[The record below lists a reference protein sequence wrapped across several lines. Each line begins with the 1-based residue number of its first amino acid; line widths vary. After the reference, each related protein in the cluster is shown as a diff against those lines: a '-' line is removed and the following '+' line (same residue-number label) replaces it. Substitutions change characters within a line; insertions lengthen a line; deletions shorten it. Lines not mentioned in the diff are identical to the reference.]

1 MHGDLWGLVLSVVL
15 IGFFL
20 GVSFLIVKFGKKR
33 LGSSCSEVARKVVHI
48 GVSNWFFI
56 YLYVFETD
64 VWPIAGLAA
73 FTVMN
78 AVLNVSGGLKTVMGQ
93 EDKKRNWGLVQYP
106 VSIIIL
112 IVLKMLGVGDSVA
125 LGCAILGM
133 GYGDGLASIFGR
145 ALKSRK
151 ISEKNPKTLAGC
163 ITMFVV
169 TFIVIVLMK
178 RFIGNVTAASGLIPV
193 ALLGALAATL
203 VEAFTPFGLDNI
215 SVPVVIYLIA
225 GLL

>member
-1 MHGDLWGLVLSVVL
+1 MHGDLWGLVLSVIL

-64 VWPIAGLAA
+64 IWPIAGLASV
-73 FTVMN
+73 TVMN

-169 TFIVIVLMK
+169 TFI
-178 RFIGNVTAASGLIPV
+178 
-193 ALLGALAATL
+193 
-203 VEAFTPFGLDNI
+203 
-215 SVPVVIYLIA
+215 
-225 GLL
+225 

>member
-1 MHGDLWGLVLSVVL
+1 M
-15 IGFFL
+15 
-20 GVSFLIVKFGKKR
+20 
-33 LGSSCSEVARKVVHI
+33 
-48 GVSNWFFI
+48 
-56 YLYVFETD
+56 T
-64 VWPIAGLAA
+64 
-73 FTVMN
+73 

>member
-1 MHGDLWGLVLSVVL
+1 MHGDVWGLVLSVLL

-33 LGSSCSEVARKVVHI
+33 LGNSCSEVARKVVHI

-56 YLYVFETD
+56 YCYVFETD
-64 VWPIAGLAA
+64 IWPIAGLAV

-78 AVLNVSGGLKTVMGQ
+78 AVMNISGGLKTVMGQ

-112 IVLKMLGVGDSVA
+112 IVLKMLGVGDDVA
-125 LGCAILGM
+125 LGCAVLGM
-133 GYGDGLASIFGR
+133 GYGDGLASIVGR
-145 ALKSRK
+145 ALKSRR
-151 ISEKNPKTLAGC
+151 ISERNPKTIAGC
-163 ITMFVV
+163 LTMFAV
-169 TFIVIVLMK
+169 TCIIVFVLRIAM
-178 RFIGNVTAASGLIPV
+178 GGAEALPSLLLALGTAA
-193 ALLGALAATL
+193 AATA

-215 SVPVVIYLIA
+215 TVPVVIYLIV